1 MIQRQVAYR
10 VSISDLNKGQFV
22 KGEGE
27 WDSNYIVVDG
37 KKISRVNLIGAIIE
51 IMKDE
56 NNSYFNSLI
65 DDGTGN
71 IRIRGWKEEIN
82 LFDGLNVGDLVL
94 LVGKI
99 KDYTGSVYITPEIVR
114 KLENKKWL
122 ELRKLE
128 IKQNGSVAVVDDIR
142 SGVVDKLK
150 ELDNSD
156 GIEISELSR
165 LLRVAEEEVERVI
178 EELIKDGEI
187 YQVRPGFLRLM

>member
-10 VSISDLNKGQFV
+10 VGISDLNNGQFV
-22 KGEGE
+22 KGAGE
-27 WDSNYIVVDG
+27 WDSNYILVDG
-37 KKISRVNLIGAIIE
+37 KKISRINIIGAIIE

-56 NNSYFNSLI
+56 NNSYFNALI
-65 DDGTGN
+65 DDGSGN

-114 KLENKKWL
+114 KLDNKKWL

-128 IKQNGSVAVVDDIR
+128 MKQNGSVTVVDDLR
-142 SGVVDKLK
+142 SAIVDKLK
-150 ELDNSD
+150 ELDNQD

-165 LLRVAEEEVERVI
+165 LLRIAEEEVEKDI
-178 EELIKDGEI
+178 EVLIKDGEV

>member
-10 VSISDLNKGQFV
+10 VSIDELQKGQFV
-22 KGEGE
+22 KGAGE
-27 WDSNYIVVDG
+27 WDSNYVVVDG
-37 KKISRVNLIGAIIE
+37 KKISRVNIIGAIIE
-51 IMKDE
+51 MLKNED
-56 NNSYFNSLI
+56 NSYFTALV
-65 DDGTGN
+65 DDGSGN

-99 KDYTGSVYITPEIVR
+99 KDYTGAIYITPEIVR

-122 ELRKLE
+122 ELRKIE
-128 IKQNGSVAVVDDIR
+128 MKQNGSITVVDDLR
-142 SGVVDKLK
+142 SAIVDKLK
-150 ELDNSD
+150 ELDNQE

-165 LLRVAEEEVERVI
+165 LLRIAEEEVEKDI
-178 EELIKDGEI
+178 EVLIKDGEV